1 LTERNDK
8 LGRDLKLRFEQL
20 GADLIVTPKGDLETV
35 DSEDN
40 LVQAIISRLATD
52 MGELYDIGHADY
64 GSRLYEIIGEVN
76 NPITRQRIKTIVKD
90 CLDQE
95 FRIKEITSIN
105 VLVSPSDPNRVDIEI
120 TVVPVQGTRYLTIS
134 YPFRLEE

>member
-1 LTERNDK
+1 MTERNEK
-8 LGRDLKLRFEQL
+8 LGIDLRLRFEQL
-20 GADLIVTPKGDLETV
+20 GADLIVTPEGDLETV

-52 MGELYDIGHADY
+52 VGELYDIGHADY

-95 FRIKEITSIN
+95 SRIKEITSIS
-105 VLVSPSDPNRVDIEI
+105 VLVSPSDPNRVSIEI